1 MSKKQAVKEREHAVE
16 EHAPVVEE
24 LDLSAAVKANL
35 DAISKQYR
43 WQNGDYTVEDLPA
56 PTVTSL
62 NPNTKVNGSAAFTLT
77 VTGTNFISGTTI
89 FWGTTALATTY
100 ISATQVSATVT
111 TAQLGTAGTVQV
123 KVQNGT
129 LASGTSPF
137 TVT

>member
-1 MSKKQAVKEREHAVE
+1 MTKKQAVKELERTVE
-16 EHAPVVEE
+16 EQAEVEE
-24 LDLSAAVKANL
+24 LDLTDLVKANL
-35 DAISKQYR
+35 TAISQQYR
-43 WQNGDYTVEDLPA
+43 WINGDYTVEDLPA

-62 NPNTKVNGSAAFTLT
+62 NPNTKVNGSANFTLT

-89 FWGTTALATTY
+89 YWGATPLATTY

-129 LASGTSPF
+129 LASGTSAF